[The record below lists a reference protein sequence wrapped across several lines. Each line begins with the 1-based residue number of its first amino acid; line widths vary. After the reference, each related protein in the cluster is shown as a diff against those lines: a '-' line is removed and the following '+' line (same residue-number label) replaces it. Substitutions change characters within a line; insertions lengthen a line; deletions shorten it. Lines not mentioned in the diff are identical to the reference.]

1 MSSLS
6 FLGNNTSYISIP
18 DAAALN
24 LKHKISLWNG
34 FNIRPTLTHSR
45 EFSKKEL
52 IQQVPP

>member
-1 MSSLS
+1 MSSIY